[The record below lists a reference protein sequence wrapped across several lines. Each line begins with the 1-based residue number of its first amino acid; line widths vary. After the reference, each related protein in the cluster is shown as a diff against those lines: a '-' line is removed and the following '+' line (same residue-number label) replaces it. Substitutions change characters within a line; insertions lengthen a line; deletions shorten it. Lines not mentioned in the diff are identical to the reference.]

1 MVAMATTLH
10 ARKWRP
16 SAAYNCYI
24 IYSVLSGSGQSESGT
39 YKYDMMWMLQCNDS
53 FMTPAFLSV
62 SHRNKIHLTHN
73 EHKTAYLPTVNVY
86 GDGSIVRQ

>member
-1 MVAMATTLH
+1 MEA
-10 ARKWRP
+10 
-16 SAAYNCYI
+16 
-24 IYSVLSGSGQSESGT
+24 IYSLQLLHYYCLDRDTPSLEPT
-39 YKYDMMWMLQCNDS
+39 NMYNNIMWMLQRNDS

-86 GDGSIVRQ
+86 GDGSIAL